1 MRHFLKSAATAFLC
15 LAASVTASAYDFE
28 ENGIYYNVLS
38 EEEKT
43 CEVTYEYYSDYDYHS
58 DYEGEIVI
66 PEHANGYS
74 VTGIGYYAFS
84 GCDHLTGIIIPD
96 GVTRIENDAFAFC
109 DRLTS
114 ITLPA
119 GLKTIGYEAFFGCRN
134 LADITLPGG
143 VTTIGESA
151 FGSCSS
157 LTNITIPAGVTSIG
171 DWAFGSCSSL
181 TEMIVLPQSILKIRD
196 EAFGNCVNL
205 ESVTSLNSEPP
216 TFYNSNVF
224 SGKTYATAA
233 LYVPA
238 EAVERYKTDY
248 DWKNFRNIQAIGPT
262 GIGPTMT
269 DGQQNVTVTADGIA
283 VDGVAGPVEV
293 YSVDGTLVARVNAA
307 GGRTDIAL
315 PGHGVYIIKVGDRT
329 VKVNR

>member
-1 MRHFLKSAATAFLC
+1 MSEINGSAF
-15 LAASVTASAYDFE
+15 Y
-28 ENGIYYNVLS
+28 
-38 EEEKT
+38 
-43 CEVTYEYYSDYDYHS
+43 
-58 DYEGEIVI
+58 
-66 PEHANGYS
+66 
-74 VTGIGYYAFS
+74 
-84 GCDHLTGIIIPD
+84 GCT
-96 GVTRIENDAFAFC
+96 
-109 DRLTS
+109 
-114 ITLPA
+114 
-119 GLKTIGYEAFFGCRN
+119 GLKK
-134 LADITLPGG
+134 
-143 VTTIGESA
+143 
-151 FGSCSS
+151 
-157 LTNITIPAGVTSIG
+157 
-171 DWAFGSCSSL
+171 
-181 TEMIVLPQSILKIRD
+181 IVLPQSILKIRD

-269 DGQQNVTVTADGIA
+269 DGQQDVAVTADGIA
-283 VDGVAGPVEV
+283 VDGVAGPVEF

-315 PGHGVYIIKVGDRT
+315 PGHGLYIIKVGTRT